1 MEAAMGQ
8 KITKKDLQ
16 FIAELL
22 NLDKELT
29 PEKKSSYLIRN
40 CDMELGKLIIE
51 KKIKKWEDI
60 SALYPTKSTASDE
73 VLKICLENKVYSETR
88 DEFIDRIATKLE
100 DLGCSENLIIKHL
113 ATKLW
118 PGNDFRA
125 LELSGNT
132 SLDELK
138 VHCNLISNNN
148 MSKKVNRK
156 SKRKEESFKENKNER
171 S

>member
-29 PEKKSSYLIRN
+29 PEKNTLIV
-40 CDMELGKLIIE
+40 E

-60 SALYPTKSTASDE
+60 SALCPTKSTASDE
-73 VLKICLENKVYSETR
+73 VLKICLKNKVYSETR
-88 DEFIDRIATKLE
+88 DEFIDRIAAKLE
-100 DLGCSENLIIKHL
+100 DLECSENLIIKHL

-125 LELSGNT
+125 LELSRNN

-138 VHCNLISNNN
+138 AYCNLISNNN

-156 SKRKEESFKENKNER
+156 HKRKEESLKENKNER